1 VIWLLVAAGVTLGVL
16 ALPYVATQL
25 LRGLEAHQPLRDL
38 AELDGVGA
46 IVVLG
51 GDFFGHAPEMGGE
64 TVGSLTLQ
72 RLHYAVRL
80 HRHSDVPLFVSGGV
94 IGRNGRPLAESMA
107 QVLAQDFNRPAKW
120 LDRTSRNTRENAQQS
135 RASLDPQGIHRICLV
150 THGWH
155 MVRARN
161 AFVQQGFDVV
171 PAPTLCMAK
180 PAPLLRDFVPGVTAL
195 SRSLLALREWCA
207 RAWYAALAWRD
218 MASAPAPE
226 ADAPVRKAETQVAY
240 AALSSPAAPRM
251 SATAP
256 SNPGSDE

>member
-1 VIWLLVAAGVTLGVL
+1 MIWLLVAAAVALGIL

-25 LRGLEAHQPLRDL
+25 LRALETHQPLCDL
-38 AELDGVGA
+38 TKLDGVGA

-72 RLHYAVRL
+72 RLHYAAWL
-80 HRHSDVPLFVSGGV
+80 HRRSNVPLFVSGGV

-135 RASLDPQGIHRICLV
+135 RASLNPQGIHRICLV

-171 PAPTLCMAK
+171 PAPTLCVAK
-180 PAPLLRDFVPGVTAL
+180 PAPLLRDFVPGATAL

-207 RAWYAALAWRD
+207 RAWYAALGWRD
-218 MASAPAPE
+218 IAGAPAPE
-226 ADAPVRKAETQVAY
+226 ADVPVRKAET
-240 AALSSPAAPRM
+240 
-251 SATAP
+251 
-256 SNPGSDE
+256 